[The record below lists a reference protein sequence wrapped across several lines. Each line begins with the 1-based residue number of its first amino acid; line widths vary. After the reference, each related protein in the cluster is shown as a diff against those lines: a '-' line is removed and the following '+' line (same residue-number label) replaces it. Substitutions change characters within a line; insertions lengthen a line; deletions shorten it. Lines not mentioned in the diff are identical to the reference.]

1 MGGGKMM
8 RLYILPTLL
17 LLTGCA
23 GFIPTSRD
31 ITPFRL
37 SPDMEVR
44 GCTVRVYASVDGT
57 TTNGR
62 LYHRI
67 GRVFV
72 FPAPEGWD
80 VAYSPKFN
88 AASSALTGFTGMNF
102 VGGGDVR
109 LATVRLTPQ
118 GWQAFTLTPRDGAPP
133 ILTPTRIVGAD
144 PKSVAIKMAVF
155 LQAGVDLSA
164 CPSVRL
170 E

>member
-1 MGGGKMM
+1 MKNYLFLM
-8 RLYILPTLL
+8 TLFL
-17 LLTGCA
+17 AGCA

-37 SPDMEVR
+37 SPDMEVQ
-44 GCTVRVYASVDGT
+44 GCTVWVYASVDGMT
-57 TTNGR
+57 ADGR

-80 VAYSPKFN
+80 MAYSPRFN
-88 AASSALTGFTGMNF
+88 AVSSALTGLSGMNF

-155 LQAGVDLSA
+155 LQARADLSA
-164 CPSVRL
+164 CPSVQL
-170 E
+170 K